1 MSATSEVSVAAA
13 SAVAPVLSVVVPLF
27 NEAEGLPLLHRRLV
41 DTLRTMELA
50 TWELVFV
57 DDGSRDDTFAVLSRL
72 AGSDPNIRGIRFAR
86 NFGKE
91 AAMAAGLASA
101 RGQAIIL
108 MDGDGQHPPELMP
121 EMLARWQGGAQ
132 MVTAVRR
139 SRDTDP
145 WLRRQLSRAFYRL
158 FEAVSEIALEEGGGD
173 FRLFDRVVVDA
184 ILALPERTRFMKGI
198 TSWVGFRQVT
208 IDFEPEERMAGATSW
223 SFIRLFRYA
232 MDGLSAFSTMPLRIW
247 SMLGALLATISVGYG
262 FFLVVRTLILGRD
275 VPGYASLMVAI
286 LFLSGVQLISLGVV
300 GEYVGRIYTE
310 VKARPLY
317 LVADRVGFEGK

>member
-1 MSATSEVSVAAA
+1 VSATSEVSVAAA